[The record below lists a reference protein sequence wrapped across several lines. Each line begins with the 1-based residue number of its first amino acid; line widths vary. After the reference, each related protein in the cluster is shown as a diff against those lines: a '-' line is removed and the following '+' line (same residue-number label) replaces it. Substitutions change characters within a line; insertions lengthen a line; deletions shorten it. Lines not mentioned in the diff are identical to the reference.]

1 MQTFLENLPL
11 AKDKLLGMTEEDRLT
26 VAIATQKRGH
36 CLNRSQSNGRF
47 RLADSIGRCNTSNL

>member
-36 CLNRSQSNGRF
+36 CLIRSQSNGRF
-47 RLADSIGRCNTSNL
+47 RRETR